1 MTVELRMLLLSA
13 AFGVAHIMLT
23 AHSAS
28 LQRGYR
34 WTASPRDHAVLP
46 LTGVTGRVERGL
58 QNFLETFPFF
68 IAAVFIAH
76 ALDLHNAYTE
86 WGALLYFWGRA
97 AYLPLY
103 ALGIRIVRSIAW
115 NISMIGIALIVGTI
129 LVERW

>member
-13 AFGVAHIMLT
+13 VFGMAHIILT

-34 WTASPRDHAVLP
+34 WTASPRDHAVPP

-58 QNFLETFPFF
+58 LNFLETFPFF
-68 IAAVFIAH
+68 ICAVFVAH
-76 ALDLHNAYTE
+76 VLDLHNSYTE
-86 WGALLYFWGRA
+86 WGALLYFWGRVV
-97 AYLPLY
+97 YLPLY

-115 NISMIGIALIVGTI
+115 NVAMIGIVLIVVAI
-129 LVERW
+129 FIERW